1 MPGTVCQGNLI
12 PGQRA
17 MAGILAGNEIGNVLF
32 DGDFCSVAWIFCCKL
47 PQPYAQHLDVLLS

>member
-1 MPGTVCQGNLI
+1 
-12 PGQRA
+12 